1 MCDIINLTKSDLR
14 LLKKNNNTNFYD
26 CVWSMNKIST
36 EYLKHVNPNIE
47 RLNYIR
53 ESILTFEPDN
63 RDNVNTYFDELITR
77 S

>member
-1 MCDIINLTKSDLR
+1 MCDIINLTKADLR
-14 LLKKNNNTNFYD
+14 ILKKNNNTNFYD
-26 CVWSMNKIST
+26 CVWGMTNVST
-36 EYLKHVNPNIE
+36 EYLQHVKPNIE

-53 ESILTFEPDN
+53 DCILTFEPDN